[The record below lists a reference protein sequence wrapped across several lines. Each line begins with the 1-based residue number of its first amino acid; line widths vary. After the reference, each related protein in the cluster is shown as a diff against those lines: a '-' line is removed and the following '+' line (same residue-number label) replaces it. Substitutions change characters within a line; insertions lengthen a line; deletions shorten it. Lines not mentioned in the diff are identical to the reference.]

1 MRQSGSSHFAA
12 FGIITNTGSLGVN
25 GTFANRPQGLG
36 FVAGNTNWFR
46 ISYNGGSGN
55 DVLLSR
61 IATPADPTLSGLLT
75 NGVPRLT
82 FSGTAN
88 VNYQVLASTNLMNWT
103 TILTTNPPAL
113 PLIWTDI
120 AATDFCGAVLP
131 RHEPTIN

>member
-1 MRQSGSSHFAA
+1 M
-12 FGIITNTGSLGVN
+12 
-25 GTFANRPQGLG
+25 TFL
-36 FVAGNTNWFR
+36 F
-46 ISYNGGSGN
+46 
-55 DVLLSR
+55 SR
-61 IATPADPTLSGLLT
+61 VATPADPTLSGLLT

-120 AATDFCGAVLP
+120 AATDFAARFYRVTSRL
-131 RHEPTIN
+131 